1 MLRTPWAWRARLGPP
16 PPDWLLKW
24 FTSTHTFASLSS
36 RHWYWAVAAEEM
48 LAGRAGVGEV
58 DVAAYGADLD
68 LGAGQD
74 ADVDAAGVVA
84 VDQHDVAVL
93 AGQ

>member
-1 MLRTPWAWRARLGPP
+1 
-16 PPDWLLKW
+16 
-24 FTSTHTFASLSS
+24 
-36 RHWYWAVAAEEM
+36 M